1 MEKIDIKK
9 FTSIEAGRV
18 SIIMALYNMESLVY
32 RAVSSVINQTYQNI
46 EVIII
51 DDGSRDKGGA
61 ICDEIALEDNRVKV
75 FHQENTGIAGAYLNA
90 FKYVTGEYVLFV
102 DSDDFIDPRMVEFLI
117 ETISKTDA
125 DIAQCRRKYFF
136 DSKNNPEVEKYS
148 DDLKIKVL
156 GSTEEILD
164 DYFFE
169 RNILRNEC
177 DKLFRTNLF
186 EGVEC
191 QKGMQH
197 IDVIILMQV
206 IVKCQKYA
214 YIENVLYY
222 VYKKP
227 DSISRGE
234 YNEMHWNDYMYINN
248 FYQDYISKFCP
259 QYLDFMHYRW
269 VKSSMIACERMSTSK
284 IITDKKLKIGKCREI
299 CRKNYRAAKVSKY
312 YKDDKLMT
320 HLKCFIFYMS
330 PTIFMLINKV
340 CHEFIN
346 LFVVKTV
353 SMKNKINIV
362 NKNE

>member
-1 MEKIDIKK
+1 
-9 FTSIEAGRV
+9 
-18 SIIMALYNMESLVY
+18 
-32 RAVSSVINQTYQNI
+32 
-46 EVIII
+46 
-51 DDGSRDKGGA
+51 
-61 ICDEIALEDNRVKV
+61 
-75 FHQENTGIAGAYLNA
+75 
-90 FKYVTGEYVLFV
+90 
-102 DSDDFIDPRMVEFLI
+102 
-117 ETISKTDA
+117 
-125 DIAQCRRKYFF
+125 
-136 DSKNNPEVEKYS
+136 
-148 DDLKIKVL
+148 
-156 GSTEEILD
+156 
-164 DYFFE
+164 
-169 RNILRNEC
+169 
-177 DKLFRTNLF
+177 
-186 EGVEC
+186 
-191 QKGMQH
+191 
-197 IDVIILMQV
+197 MQV

-346 LFVVKTV
+346 LFC
-353 SMKNKINIV
+353 SKNSVDEK
-362 NKNE
+362 